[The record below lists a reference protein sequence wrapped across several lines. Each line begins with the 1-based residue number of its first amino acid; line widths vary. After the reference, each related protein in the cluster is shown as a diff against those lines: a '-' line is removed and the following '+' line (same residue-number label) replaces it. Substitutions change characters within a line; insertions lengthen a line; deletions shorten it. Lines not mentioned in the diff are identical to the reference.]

1 VQPVFL
7 PVQLTTVQ
15 FEEAQ
20 FKSNPQ
26 KVKHF
31 LILQNLPL
39 HVDVLL
45 QKELQFLGHVFDYSS
60 CLTCLFAFVV
70 ELVVFAGLVPLVWL
84 LGLVPLVPFV

>member
-1 VQPVFL
+1 VQPVLL

-26 KVKHF
+26 NVKHF

-45 QKELQFLGHVFDYSS
+45 QKALQFLGQVFDYSS
-60 CLTCLFAFVV
+60 FLTCLVVYVV
-70 ELVVFAGLVPLVWL
+70 ELVVFAGLV
-84 LGLVPLVPFV
+84 